1 MAEQLNRGAKEWVRK
16 LKESLKPVKIIVIGE
31 PGCGKSLLVNNLLQ
45 KNVAEVGDTLKPVTT
60 RIARYEGQVEG
71 FDAVV
76 YDTPGMEG
84 GDGSSE
90 AIRALRE
97 VIDRYHTVVVVCL
110 RMTEKKTNRP
120 LVHVL
125 EELDVNKSHTIVALT
140 FADTVSSMSKSEKNK
155 DKYFFDMLKS
165 WRERIKKE
173 FWSSLTAYPT
183 ASDRSKLLPTGDA
196 FTPLCTAIMQTFSMR
211 LVCSY
216 RGGQEGECTFICN
229 YTVTDIKWDQDG
241 EWASGTV
248 DGDQVGLF
256 HPLFVEPYD
265 AEVEKLR
272 EKDKYP
278 LNRPPPEGHEAT
290 YENKALI
297 LINKPEDWYSCRIC
311 FSLAI
316 SPVQTSCCGHTFCRK
331 CCDKWS
337 ESKDTCPQCRDED
350 FDVSDDVRAGRF
362 IKNLKLYCSHH
373 TLGCDWTG
381 ELRQLYSH
389 LEKDCQ
395 FTIVKC
401 CKEKCK
407 KKYRRFF
414 HKVHTE
420 HDCLWRRVACPFC
433 RAASGNEVPI
443 QLMTYDEL
451 EGVHLSKCPHYPIR
465 CPNLCPDRH
474 WTRGTIREHLKECP
488 KQVIA
493 CDFKEFG
500 CSKCTEREKMPTH
513 LKEDMQQHL
522 SMLLVSHHSLLNSHR
537 SLEERIAKLEQN
549 PSK

>member
-1 MAEQLNRGAKEWVRK
+1 MAEKLNRGAKEWVQN
-16 LKESLKPVKIIVIGE
+16 LKESLKPVRIVVVGE

-45 KNVAEVGDTLKPVTT
+45 KKVAKVGDTPEPVTT

-71 FDAVV
+71 VDAVV
-76 YDTPGMEG
+76 YDTTGLEG
-84 GDGSSE
+84 GGSGSSE

-97 VIDRYHTVVVVCL
+97 IIDYHHTVVVVCV

-120 LVHVL
+120 LVQIL
-125 EELDVNKSHTIVALT
+125 EEFNVNKSHTIVALT
-140 FADTVSSMSKSEKNK
+140 FADIVTGLSTSQNR
-155 DKYFFDMLKS
+155 DNYFSDMWKS

-173 FWSSLTAYPT
+173 FWSSLFPFPT
-183 ASDRSKLLPTGDA
+183 TSNRSKLLPAGDA
-196 FTPLCTAIMQTFSMR
+196 FTPLCTAIMKTFSMR
-211 LVCSY
+211 VVCSY

-229 YTVTDIKWDQDG
+229 YTVNAIKWDQDG
-241 EWASGTV
+241 VWASGTV

-290 YENKALI
+290 YNNKDLI
-297 LINKPEDWYSCRIC
+297 FINKPEDWYSCRIC
-311 FSLAI
+311 LSLAV
-316 SPVQTSCCGHTFCRK
+316 SPVQTSCCGHTCCRK

-337 ESKDTCPQCRDED
+337 EKNDTCPQCREED
-350 FDVSDDVRAGRF
+350 FDVSEDVRTDRF

-381 ELRQLYSH
+381 ELRQLNPH

-395 FTIVKC
+395 FTIVNCPVKK
-401 CKEKCK
+401 CKE
-407 KKYRRFF
+407 KYRRFL
-414 HKVHTE
+414 HRVHTE
-420 HDCLWRRVACPFC
+420 HDCLWRMVSCPFC
-433 RAASGNEVPI
+433 RAASGNYVPV
-443 QLMTYDEL
+443 QEMTYDEL

-474 WTRGTIREHLKECP
+474 WTRGTIQEHLEMCP

-493 CDFKEFG
+493 CDFEEFG
-500 CSKCTEREKMPTH
+500 CAKRTERERMPSH
-513 LKEDMQQHL
+513 LEEDVQQHL
-522 SMLLVSHHSLLNSHR
+522 SMLLVSHRTLLNSHR
-537 SLEERIAKLEQN
+537 SLQGRIAKLERN